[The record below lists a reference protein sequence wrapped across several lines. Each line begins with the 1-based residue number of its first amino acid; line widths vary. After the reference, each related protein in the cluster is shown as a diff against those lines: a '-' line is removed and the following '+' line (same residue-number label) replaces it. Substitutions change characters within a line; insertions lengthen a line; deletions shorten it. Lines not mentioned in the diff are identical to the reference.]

1 MQIATTQKV
10 VNALSPARRVPDMHR
25 TAVQSNVIAN
35 PVRPLYERL
44 HRPTS
49 SRTRLAATSVA
60 AKPIKLAPR
69 VLASRTITRAAAPR
83 IPRLLA
89 RARADYKQNGDGKI
103 GQTRIPKPT
112 ITAVRQANVRR
123 QSRLW
128 ARMTSVIVRRSAR
141 ASAAELATEVEE
153 DEEELVEESEKLT
166 MEFEEPALEMD
177 EPADNDMDDT
187 SLMFNDNSFDESIS
201 PDQQSSAFNIFG
213 RKMVSMKRLG
223 MGLRTNKDWFVG
235 LSQCPD
241 YTGES
246 VGLQRVR
253 SRTADFGLRKDD
265 EDEGTF
271 SGS

>member
-1 MQIATTQKV
+1 
-10 VNALSPARRVPDMHR
+10 
-25 TAVQSNVIAN
+25 
-35 PVRPLYERL
+35 
-44 HRPTS
+44 
-49 SRTRLAATSVA
+49 
-60 AKPIKLAPR
+60 
-69 VLASRTITRAAAPR
+69 
-83 IPRLLA
+83 
-89 RARADYKQNGDGKI
+89 
-103 GQTRIPKPT
+103 
-112 ITAVRQANVRR
+112 
-123 QSRLW
+123 
-128 ARMTSVIVRRSAR
+128 
-141 ASAAELATEVEE
+141 
-153 DEEELVEESEKLT
+153 
-166 MEFEEPALEMD
+166 MEFEEPASEIN

-253 SRTADFGLRKDD
+253 SRTADSGLRKDN

-271 SGS
+271 PEF